1 MGKVSITLQ
10 NTDEGR
16 MLVDAIVADNPAA
29 EVSRMPAL
37 TKIDCE
43 DRLSL
48 RRETIEERFGRRYDL
63 QELQLSLISL
73 AGNVEEDDDSFTL
86 AWSHG
91 ARPKHA

>member
-1 MGKVSITLQ
+1 MSKVSITLQ

-16 MLVDAIVADNPAA
+16 LLVEAIVADNPAA

-48 RRETIEERFGRRYDL
+48 RRETIEERFGRRFDL

-86 AWSHG
+86 AWAQVAG
-91 ARPKHA
+91 ARKA

>member
-1 MGKVSITLQ
+1 MAKVSITLQ

-16 MLVDAIVADNPAA
+16 SIVDAILADNPAA

-43 DRLSL
+43 GRLSV
-48 RRETIEERFGRRYDL
+48 RRESVEAQLGRRYDL

-86 AWSHG
+86 AW
-91 ARPKHA
+91 APAAQPANA